1 MKKLFLVFA
10 AAMLTA
16 SVSAQRTT
24 VTANKAQDNWYVGIN
39 AGVATPMSKYSFD
52 AAGDKK
58 AGFFKGITPEFGI
71 RVGKNLTT
79 VFGLALDVDAY
90 FANKQK
96 GMYGKG
102 KSMVGGYQGQP
113 RTFEVIALVGGGY
126 TRDWAR
132 KEGGINAKAAIDF
145 AMNLGADK
153 EWQVY
158 LEPYA
163 MLANGWANP
172 FRKSQPAFESEKKLN
187 GMFGLKAGVNYK
199 FACSNGTHNFAV
211 EQLRDQAEIDG
222 LNARIN
228 GLRGELDGKDAALA
242 AKDRQIADLQKALDE
257 CNAKPKYVKPET
269 ATNLQPTVLFRQG
282 KSTIDAAQY
291 APIELI
297 AHYMKNHPDA
307 KMGKDG
313 NRQAASLYDMIPAKP
328 QNAKPAGEWNTG
340 SIMVF
345 KGTVLHKQNGENVV
359 EYHLWTP
366 RWTEMLQAS
375 KFSEEAWPL
384 AFSLLNNLGGDNHEG
399 FIGFQDHG
407 DDVWF
412 RNIKVKV
419 MD

>member
-102 KSMVGGYQGQP
+102 KSMVGSKTFINATSFDLMSTWNLMNAFCGYQGQP

-172 FRKSQPAFESEKKLN
+172 FRKSQPAFENEKKLN

-307 KMGKDG
+307 KIEIKGYASPEGKAEFNQKLSAARAEAVKNALVKKYKIAADRLSTKGMGATDKLFEQVEF
-313 NRQAASLYDMIPAKP
+313 NRVATFND
-328 QNAKPAGEWNTG
+328 NAK
-340 SIMVF
+340 
-345 KGTVLHKQNGENVV
+345 
-359 EYHLWTP
+359 
-366 RWTEMLQAS
+366 
-375 KFSEEAWPL
+375 
-384 AFSLLNNLGGDNHEG
+384 
-399 FIGFQDHG
+399 
-407 DDVWF
+407 
-412 RNIKVKV
+412 
-419 MD
+419 

>member
-1 MKKLFLVFA
+1 M
-10 AAMLTA
+10 
-16 SVSAQRTT
+16 TT
-24 VTANKAQDNWYVGIN
+24 WNLMN
-39 AGVATPMSKYSFD
+39 AF
-52 AAGDKK
+52 
-58 AGFFKGITPEFGI
+58 
-71 RVGKNLTT
+71 
-79 VFGLALDVDAY
+79 
-90 FANKQK
+90 
-96 GMYGKG
+96 
-102 KSMVGGYQGQP
+102 GGYQGQP
-113 RTFEVIALVGGGY
+113 RAFEVIALVGGGY

-145 AMNLGADK
+145 ALNLGADK

-172 FRKSQPAFESEKKLN
+172 FRKSQPAFENEKKLN

-297 AHYMKNHPDA
+297 AQYMKNHPDA
-307 KMGKDG
+307 KIEIKGYASPEGKAEFNQKLSQARAEAVKNALVKKYKIAADRLSTKGMGATDKLFEQVEF
-313 NRQAASLYDMIPAKP
+313 NRVATFND
-328 QNAKPAGEWNTG
+328 NAK
-340 SIMVF
+340 
-345 KGTVLHKQNGENVV
+345 
-359 EYHLWTP
+359 
-366 RWTEMLQAS
+366 
-375 KFSEEAWPL
+375 
-384 AFSLLNNLGGDNHEG
+384 
-399 FIGFQDHG
+399 
-407 DDVWF
+407 
-412 RNIKVKV
+412 
-419 MD
+419 

>member
-102 KSMVGGYQGQP
+102 KSMVGSKTFINGTAFDLMTTWNLMNAFAGYQGQP

-153 EWQVY
+153 EWQVS

-172 FRKSQPAFESEKKLN
+172 FRKSQPAFENEKKLN

-297 AHYMKNHPDA
+297 AQYMKNHPDA
-307 KMGKDG
+307 KIEIKGYASPEGKAEFNQKLSQARAEAVKNALVKKYKIAADRLSTKGMGATNKLFEQVEF
-313 NRQAASLYDMIPAKP
+313 NRVATFND
-328 QNAKPAGEWNTG
+328 NAK
-340 SIMVF
+340 
-345 KGTVLHKQNGENVV
+345 
-359 EYHLWTP
+359 
-366 RWTEMLQAS
+366 
-375 KFSEEAWPL
+375 
-384 AFSLLNNLGGDNHEG
+384 
-399 FIGFQDHG
+399 
-407 DDVWF
+407 
-412 RNIKVKV
+412 
-419 MD
+419 